1 MDIGELRREYTQA
14 GLSRETLAENP
25 FQQFETWF
33 QQANDN
39 GLLDASAMQV
49 ATATR
54 AGKPSLRTVLLK
66 AFDEQGFV
74 FYTNYQSQKA
84 QELAENPQITA
95 LFFWREL
102 ERQVEITG
110 RAEKVSTLESL
121 RYFTSRPRGSRLGA
135 WVSTQ
140 SSIITSRKLLELK
153 LDEVKRKFSEGD
165 IPLPDFW
172 GGYRIVPETI
182 EFWQGRPSR
191 LHDRFEYR
199 RQPGGDS
206 GTNNDWDIVR
216 LAP

>member
-14 GLSRETLAENP
+14 GLSRATLDENP

-39 GLLDASAMQV
+39 QLLDANAMQV
-49 ATATR
+49 ATATPD
-54 AGKPSLRTVLLK
+54 GKPSLRTVLIK

-74 FYTNYQSQKA
+74 FYTDYQSQKA
-84 QELAENPQITA
+84 RELAENPQITA

-110 RAEKVSTLESL
+110 RAEKISTLESL
-121 RYFTSRPRGSRLGA
+121 RYFTSRPRDSRLGA

-140 SSIITSRKLLELK
+140 SSVITSRKLLEMK
-153 LDEVKRKFSEGD
+153 LGEMKRKFSEGE

-199 RQPGGDS
+199 RTADK
-206 GTNNDWDIVR
+206 TWDIVR
-216 LAP
+216 LSP